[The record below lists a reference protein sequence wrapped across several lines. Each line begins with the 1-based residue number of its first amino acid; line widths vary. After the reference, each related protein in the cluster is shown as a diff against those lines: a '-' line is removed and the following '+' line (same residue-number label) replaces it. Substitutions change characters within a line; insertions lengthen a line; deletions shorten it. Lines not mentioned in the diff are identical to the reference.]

1 MLFQNQNVIAIIMN
15 SIMLGLAIDAVYWA
29 FTLHR
34 HSEWMK
40 RHPIREK
47 IDCDR
52 ITHRMLS
59 FASFIAGVHIL
70 LINLSW
76 IYFKVQVG
84 YNVII
89 FFLIAGV
96 NVMFIHLMALLA
108 RCTDLDK
115 EHWPLLSK
123 IISRNIISPCRRFI
137 DWF

>member
-1 MLFQNQNVIAIIMN
+1 MLFESSDIIAFSMN
-15 SIMLGLAIDAVYWA
+15 SIMLGLATDAVYWA

-40 RHPIREK
+40 KHPVREK

-59 FASFIAGVHIL
+59 AASFIAGIHIL
-70 LINLSW
+70 LINVSW
-76 IYFKVQVG
+76 LYLKVQFG
-84 YNVII
+84 YKIPI
-89 FFLIAGV
+89 FLLIAGI

-115 EHWPLLSK
+115 QYWPLLSK
-123 IISRNIISPCRRFI
+123 IISRIVISPCRRFI
-137 DWF
+137 DRF